1 MSKWQVYKDK
11 KELPICCGVYVM
23 YKDDKVIYVG
33 ISKNVRQRFTKHT
46 IKDWDY
52 VKMKPATTYGAAH
65 DLESKLIKKIKPQ
78 LNSQGSN
85 RMQLSTRHRLTVQPD
100 IYQRFRTFCYSKN
113 LKMKETLNQILEG
126 FLDAAE
132 NGK

>member
-1 MSKWQVYKDK
+1 MSKWQVYNEKKDI
-11 KELPICCGVYVM
+11 PICCGVYVM
-23 YKDDKVIYVG
+23 YKDGKILYIG
-33 ISKNVRQRFTKHT
+33 ISKNVRQRFSKHP

-52 VKMKPATTYGAAH
+52 MKMKPATTYGAAH
-65 DLESKLIKKIKPQ
+65 DLEAKLIKKIQPE

-100 IYQRFRTFCYSKN
+100 VYKRFRTFCYSKN
-113 LKMKETLNQILEG
+113 IKMKELLHDILQG
-126 FLDAAE
+126 FLEAAE

>member
-23 YKDDKVIYVG
+23 YKDDKVMYVG
-33 ISKNVRQRFTKHT
+33 ISKNVRQRFSKHA
-46 IKDWDY
+46 IKDWDT

-65 DLESKLIKKIKPQ
+65 DLEAKLIKKIKPE

-100 IYQRFRTFCYSKN
+100 IYQRFRTSCYSKN
-113 LKMKETLNQILEG
+113 IKMKETLNQILKG
-126 FLDAAE
+126 FLEAAE

>member
-1 MSKWQVYKDK
+1 MSKWQVYNDK
-11 KELPICCGVYVM
+11 KDVPICCGVYVM
-23 YKDDKVIYVG
+23 YKDGKVIYIG
-33 ISKNVRQRFTKHT
+33 ISKNVRQRFSKHP

-52 VKMKPATTYGAAH
+52 MKMKPATTYGAAH
-65 DLESKLIKKIKPQ
+65 DLEAKLIKKIQPE

-100 IYQRFRTFCYSKN
+100 VYKRFRTFCYSKN
-113 LKMKETLNQILEG
+113 IKMKELLHDILQG
-126 FLDAAE
+126 FLEAAE